1 MINKFKVVYK
11 IIYQF
16 IRTLLKEIEI
26 ELRWMLF
33 KIGKRTKG
41 NKGQNSFNIS
51 ITTQWFRRRILIKT
65 IKSLILQ
72 KKIRTKIF
80 IFTSSE
86 DEVRLRK
93 SLKRF
98 RRHGIEICSMKP
110 DLKVYNK
117 VFGPI
122 QQKLKSNILVLDDDT
137 YYPKEYLNDFENI
150 EIKSNTIY
158 GTRGAIYIKNQKYN
172 KFKNARS
179 SKGPKKD
186 VILTGKGGILFTELA
201 RKEIAKNKA
210 FMFVSPR
217 NDDLWYFF
225 YLRRIGFKFEVIQLK
240 NNKFI
245 DWFGESKGSL
255 RSLNVDKEGN
265 DILISKI
272 NNHFKGKKQIYQVNK
287 G

>member
-1 MINKFKVVYK
+1 MKNKFKVVYK

-16 IRTLLKEIEI
+16 IGTLLKEIEI
-26 ELRWMLF
+26 ELKWMLF

-41 NKGQNSFNIS
+41 TEGINSFNIS

-86 DEVRLRK
+86 DEERFRK

-137 YYPKEYLNDFENI
+137 YYPKEYLNDFEKI

-158 GTRGAIYIKNQKYN
+158 GTRGAIYIKNHKYN
-172 KFKNARS
+172 KFKNAKS
-179 SKGPKKD
+179 SNGPKKD

-201 RKEIAKNKA
+201 RKEIAKSKA

-240 NNKFI
+240 NNKFM

-255 RSLNVDKEGN
+255 RSLNVDKEEN
-265 DILISKI
+265 DILIRKI